1 MNWNQIEGNGKQL
14 KGNVQQQWAKFTD
27 DDLVDGEYSNG
38 NTEHANKF
46 GYDDTIKDY
55 SANETL
61 GMQGGK
67 QCGTQGG
74 GGDNNNN
81 KDSEGPGD
89 GEGIPGTGE
98 SDEMDDSGKPIP
110 NPMPDDLDE
119 PAHAKDRET
128 PHQEKSLDQT

>member
-1 MNWNQIEGNGKQL
+1 MNWNQIEGNGRQL
-14 KGNVQQQWAKFTD
+14 KGNVQQQWAKFTN

-46 GYDDTIKDY
+46 GYDDTIKDN

-61 GMQGGK
+61 GMQDGK

-74 GGDNNNN
+74 GGDNN